1 MEQYPCGHQQLA
13 MVKSFQEDR
22 YIGERAIDHV
32 GYGFGNGQI
41 GWSTDSPMTNS
52 PYMSIEHGLNY
63 SISESSS
70 DGELM
75 PSKVFSHWALK
86 R

>member
-13 MVKSFQEDR
+13 MKSFQEDG

-32 GYGFGNGQI
+32 AYGFGNGQI

-75 PSKVFSHWALK
+75 PSKVFSH
-86 R
+86 